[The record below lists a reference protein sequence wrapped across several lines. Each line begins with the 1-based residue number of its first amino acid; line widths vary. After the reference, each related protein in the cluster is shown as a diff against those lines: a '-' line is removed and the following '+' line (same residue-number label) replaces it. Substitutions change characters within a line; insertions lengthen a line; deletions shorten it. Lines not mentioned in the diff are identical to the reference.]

1 MVGVVAAVEGG
12 DVGRSRRP
20 GRRAIARAVLL
31 AQRGVL
37 GQQAEADEQ
46 MRLAAAHGLL
56 EVEDGLGRGPG
67 QPGDAL
73 GDEVLHALGDV
84 ASSRR
89 TAVAVA
95 LGGDQLIEL
104 LDLIAELDRQR
115 IGLKLAGIA
124 DGFHSCFPRVPNWQ
138 FVCIHFN
145 TTESGTRAALWGAR
159 AIGQKPLATLLIHD
173 AAASSPS

>member
-1 MVGVVAAVEGG
+1 MPCVMCVFSKKAA
-12 DVGRSRRP
+12 P
-20 GRRAIARAVLL
+20 
-31 AQRGVL
+31 
-37 GQQAEADEQ
+37 
-46 MRLAAAHGLL
+46 
-56 EVEDGLGRGPG
+56 
-67 QPGDAL
+67 
-73 GDEVLHALGDV
+73 
-84 ASSRR
+84 
-89 TAVAVA
+89 VA

-104 LDLIAELDRQR
+104 LDLVAELDREG